1 MPTARS
7 STSEGPENDGPG
19 DGVDREQSEYNRRFY
34 EWLHKTRPRDVHDW
48 KVSALFYSEL
58 HRVNYWF
65 ARETGRAP
73 ESHIERNRRVARE
86 LPQAHKDY
94 KKLYLM
100 SMRARYRDGH
110 RLGDDRREAA
120 VKIADRIAER
130 LPFQ

>member
-1 MPTARS
+1 MTGPT
-7 STSEGPENDGPG
+7 TEWY
-19 DGVDREQSEYNRRFY
+19 REQCEYNRWFY
-34 EWLHKTRPRDVHDW
+34 EWLHKVRPRDAHDW
-48 KVSALFYSEL
+48 KVNALFYSEL

-65 ARETGRAP
+65 AKETGRAP
-73 ESHIERNRRVARE
+73 RNHFGRNRRVEDE
-86 LPQAHKDY
+86 LPRAHKDY

-110 RLGDDRREAA
+110 RLKDNRREEA